1 MNQVCD
7 FWIPLRQ
14 SEGLLCAG
22 NPIPLGNFTIGSCAE
37 LGQNGNFSTNQKK
50 KKGGTHCLTA
60 IENYGFYLVK
70 TFCSNFFFLSPLRK
84 ISKFWNENFIL
95 DTSEALPLWIMW
107 GIYSVMQEQ
116 IWNEKLPQD
125 KNWKSFVPEMLISL
139 QPLWLWNV
147 YIFLTTISAKS
158 MWVLKSWNWI
168 ETVIYVGKF

>member
-1 MNQVCD
+1 MT
-7 FWIPLRQ
+7 
-14 SEGLLCAG
+14 SEFLCVNLKGYCVLEIQFHLA
-22 NPIPLGNFTIGSCAE
+22 ISQLGHVLNWDKMETFQPT
-37 LGQNGNFSTNQKK
+37 KK